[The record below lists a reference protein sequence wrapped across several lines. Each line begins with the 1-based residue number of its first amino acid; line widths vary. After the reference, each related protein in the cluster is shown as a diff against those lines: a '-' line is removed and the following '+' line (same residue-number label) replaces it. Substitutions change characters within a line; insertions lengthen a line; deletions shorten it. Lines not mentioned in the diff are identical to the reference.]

1 MQKRG
6 VACCRTSIYNAPGNG
21 QCERYNGII
30 WSAIKSAL
38 KSRCLDICHW
48 QLVLPDALH
57 SVRSL
62 LCTAT
67 NETPHERMFSFKRR
81 STFGTSVPT
90 WLSSPG
96 PVYLKRHIRTSK
108 YDPVVDKVDLLH
120 ATPNYAIVR
129 LPNGRETTVLLKDMA
144 PCTSA
149 DSNDI
154 VNIDNENEESENVNV
169 NLNDVSNGSNMQ
181 NESIEHDDQEKII
194 EEESPNINSDVTPT
208 PRRST
213 YKKTSG

>member
-1 MQKRG
+1 MKEFCLF
-6 VACCRTSIYNAPGNG
+6 V
-21 QCERYNGII
+21 
-30 WSAIKSAL
+30 
-38 KSRCLDICHW
+38 RC
-48 QLVLPDALH
+48 
-57 SVRSL
+57 SSL

-67 NETPHERMFSFKRR
+67 NETPHEQMFSFKRR

-96 PVYLKRHIRTSK
+96 PVYLKGHICTSK
-108 YDPVVDKVDLLH
+108 YDPVVDKVNLLH

-129 LPNGRETTVLLKDMA
+129 LPNGRETTVSLKDVA

-154 VNIDNENEESENVNV
+154 VNINNENEESENINV
-169 NLNDVSNGSNMQ
+169 NLSDVSNGPNMQ
-181 NESIEHDDQEKII
+181 NESIERDDQEKII
-194 EEESPNINSDVTPT
+194 QEESLNINSDITSV

-213 YKKTSG
+213 RIRKAVDRYGAISYI